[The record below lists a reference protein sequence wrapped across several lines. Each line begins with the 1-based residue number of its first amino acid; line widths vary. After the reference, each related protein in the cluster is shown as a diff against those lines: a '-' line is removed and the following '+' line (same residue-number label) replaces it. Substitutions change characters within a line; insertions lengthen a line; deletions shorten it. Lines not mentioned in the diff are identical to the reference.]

1 MEKVDVVILTYKPE
15 QKFLDLMEKLAHQT
29 VPVNKIII
37 MNTEQKYFDRLTY
50 GTLFSKQYKNVQI
63 RHLSKREFDH
73 GRTRNSGVR
82 CSEAPVFVMMTQD
95 AVPADEF
102 LIEAL
107 LRSLEQENAA
117 VAYGRQLA
125 PESCTEAE
133 KFTRNFN
140 YPPEKAVK
148 TKNDIEKLGIKT
160 YFCSNVCAAY
170 KRDVFDALGGFIKH
184 TIFNED
190 MIYASGAV
198 GAGYGIAYEAKARVI
213 HSHNYTNMQQ
223 LRRNFDLGVSQAA
236 HPEVF
241 ANVPS
246 EAEGKR
252 LVTAAFRYLK
262 RKGRLYRFPGFCV
275 QCGFKY
281 VGYKLGKHYRRL
293 PKKWVMALTADKD
306 YWKQEEMICVE
317 S

>member
-1 MEKVDVVILTYKPE
+1 MLYGGDTVEKVDVVILTYKPE

-190 MIYASGAV
+190 MIYAANAV
-198 GAGYGIAYEAKARVI
+198 QAGYAVVYQPEAKVYHA
-213 HSHNYTNMQQ
+213 HDLSCGEQFH
-223 LRRNFDLGVSQAA
+223 RNFDLGVSQAD
-236 HPEVF
+236 HPEIFETASGELGFWALDVVCGLSGMEDLYVW
-241 ANVPS
+241 NCGIYW
-246 EAEGKR
+246 EG
-252 LVTAAFRYLK
+252 TGGADHS
-262 RKGRLYRFPGFCV
+262 GRSGKTGV
-275 QCGFKY
+275 QG
-281 VGYKLGKHYRRL
+281 L
-293 PKKWVMALTADKD
+293 
-306 YWKQEEMICVE
+306 
-317 S
+317 